1 MNKREYIQ
9 QFLISVF
16 FIISALM
23 VYSCSSTNGRDI
35 PDEQSKSVL
44 LSPAELKQK
53 INEQS
58 VKLTSLDSD
67 GDITIDSPEIN
78 SGGSITLSAFK
89 PDSIFC
95 RIDGPF
101 GISIAR
107 FLITRNN
114 FIYHNVQENL
124 VIKGVSNPINLGAI
138 IRIKVSFDDLL
149 SGYTN
154 SYYFNDTSSANST
167 VTKEKESYLL
177 TVNEPGQIY
186 KYRINA
192 EYFYV
197 EKYEIF
203 DLSGTKKFEVQY
215 SDFELEKGIYF
226 PSNVYLTNPAERQN
240 IWIKYGKRVFNNNR
254 LKFKITIPKS
264 AKILEW

>member
-1 MNKREYIQ
+1 MI
-9 QFLISVF
+9 
-16 FIISALM
+16 
-23 VYSCSSTNGRDI
+23 YSCSSTNGRDI

-44 LSPAELKQK
+44 MSPGELKQK

-124 VIKGVSNPINLGAI
+124 VIKGVSNPVNLGAI

-154 SYYFNDTSSANST
+154 SYFFKDTSSVNST
-167 VTKEKESYLL
+167 VIKEKENYLL
-177 TVNEPGQIY
+177 TVKDSEQVC
-186 KYRINA
+186 KYWVNS
-192 EYFYV
+192 EYFYI
-197 EKYEIF
+197 EKYKIYDIKGKEK
-203 DLSGTKKFEVQY
+203 LEVQY
-215 SDFELEKGIYF
+215 SDFEPEKGIYF
-226 PSNVYLTNPAERQN
+226 PSNVDLTNPAERQN